1 MPSAQEVKK
10 FELEDLKRKNTNGA
24 KNIEE
29 IDFGPYRR
37 NRGAIIKTARELE
50 QHQSHDYAA
59 ERQELAEELAGKVT
73 DRTMGIIRH
82 SIIAPVAMP
91 AVNFCVDTLSG
102 HLMSLGSKD
111 PSEDFGVAAGD
122 RDVKKSL
129 FNKWLDK
136 REEDKALKIARE
148 AASNLSDDEL
158 KTRAEELMGRKYI
171 LFGEMVLSTEG
182 KALVQ
187 EYQSRFKEEK
197 FKRSIEA
204 VSTELDLA
212 PGGAILKHLVEKAT
226 GEKIGSPGEPTASI
240 GTRLTAERKVL
251 KVGDSKTNL
260 KQWFLPSGEPV
271 KLGDINWNHKRTDGP
286 PEFIG
291 RTNKEAGR
299 AGLPPQLADGS
310 FVVVGKAHDDLAIA
324 SPGAGKANSLDTTPH
339 SNRIRALDVGEA
351 NKINFGPKYKNY
363 SAKVEWVAPAG
374 TKQIYQVYPRN
385 DIPWDRVRTNPKGD
399 YRFVGKTNREA
410 ALAGVRPELHD
421 GNFVTLHHVGQ
432 DSRGPLV
439 EVSTKIH
446 NTQNRKAF
454 KVLHNQFGGKS
465 NPDFPVDHGTEWRQD
480 TSAYWKWRVKND
492 K

>member
-1 MPSAQEVKK
+1 MHGKMAGQFLDKGDINSIIEILRMNQVLPKDNMQFNGALLQPSGTFVSGIDQPSSSRGLAVNMPSAQEVKK
-10 FELEDLKRKNTNGA
+10 FELEDLKRKSTNGA

-240 GTRLTAERKVL
+240 GSRLAAEKAL
-251 KVGDSKTNL
+251 KTGDK
-260 KQWFLPSGEPV
+260 
-271 KLGDINWNHKRTDGP
+271 KLLTK
-286 PEFIG
+286 
-291 RTNKEAGR
+291 
-299 AGLPPQLADGS
+299 
-310 FVVVGKAHDDLAIA
+310 DDSAIA

-339 SNRIRALDVGEA
+339 SARVKALDVGE
-351 NKINFGPKYKNY
+351 
-363 SAKVEWVAPAG
+363 
-374 TKQIYQVYPRN
+374 TK
-385 DIPWDRVRTNPKGD
+385 G
-399 YRFVGKTNREA
+399 
-410 ALAGVRPELHD
+410 
-421 GNFVTLHHVGQ
+421 
-432 DSRGPLV
+432 
-439 EVSTKIH
+439 VSTKKIIERTTGVKKD
-446 NTQNRKAF
+446 NPELIELNKRLIFEAQKQEQGVIIAGIGASKGVIFKDIDRIVKTYGGSPEEWVKKSSTASKNLDGRKIETHWIENLKTGERFEF
-454 KVLHNQFGGKS
+454 KIKDNK
-465 NPDFPVDHGTEWRQD
+465 
-480 TSAYWKWRVKND
+480 
-492 K
+492 